1 MNEDIKKD
9 TDSLISAANEAVEK
23 LSHEFISTLKE
34 RVGLLEA
41 SILDNNQKKAV
52 TIAYDL
58 ESEAALFGW
67 PRVTRLC
74 KWLRKVLKGNYDQK
88 PSAEDVLK
96 VLNALKLMV
105 FDSANPN
112 EDRDM
117 NLIKELYPLLKKT
130 ISDI

>member
-1 MNEDIKKD
+1 MNEDTKKD
-9 TDSLISAANEAVEK
+9 KDSLICAANEAIEK
-23 LSHEFISTLKE
+23 LTREFIVTLKQ
-34 RVGLLEA
+34 RVGKLEA
-41 SILDNNQKKAV
+41 SIIDNDQKRAV

-58 ESEAALFGW
+58 ESEAAVFGW
-67 PRVTRLC
+67 PCVTRLC
-74 KWLRKVLKGNYDQK
+74 KWLRKVFKGNYDQK

-105 FDSANPN
+105 VDPDNPN

-117 NLIKELYPLLKKT
+117 ALVKELYPLLKKT